1 MSLTVTN
8 LSKTFDN
15 RHEIFQDLSFHLE
28 SGQVLIVEGPSGS
41 GKTTLFHCII
51 GLLNP
56 TNGKILLDGKS
67 IRNFEVKKRNI
78 GIMMQHQ
85 PLYENMTVVK
95 NLKMAIH
102 CKDDKSINNILKR
115 CLLEKLKNESVA
127 KLSGGERRRVAFA
140 RSIINRPK
148 VLLLDEP
155 FISLDKSAIE
165 KLIQCIVHIRNEKEC
180 AIVIATH
187 RSDLLQEINPKI
199 LCLKK

>member
-148 VLLLDEP
+148 VLLLD
-155 FISLDKSAIE
+155 
-165 KLIQCIVHIRNEKEC
+165 
-180 AIVIATH
+180 
-187 RSDLLQEINPKI
+187 
-199 LCLKK
+199 